1 MIHKWIV
8 VGPKCGRDKNGTF
21 RCVCGRC
28 RELPRRTFKQEV
40 KQKAYVTGNFCDCG
54 DMRHRLV
61 QRMDRKNGSMYAPCR
76 KKLYASNGSR
86 DGGVYQGNS
95 SQDFQS

>member
-28 RELPRRTFKQEV
+28 RELPRRTIKQEV
-40 KQKAYVTGNFCDCG
+40 K
-54 DMRHRLV
+54 
-61 QRMDRKNGSMYAPCR
+61 
-76 KKLYASNGSR
+76 
-86 DGGVYQGNS
+86 
-95 SQDFQS
+95 

>member
-28 RELPRRTFKQEV
+28 RELPHNKSQN
-40 KQKAYVTGNFCDCG
+40 GG
-54 DMRHRLV
+54 D
-61 QRMDRKNGSMYAPCR
+61 GSND
-76 KKLYASNGSR
+76 SG
-86 DGGVYQGNS
+86 
-95 SQDFQS
+95 QS